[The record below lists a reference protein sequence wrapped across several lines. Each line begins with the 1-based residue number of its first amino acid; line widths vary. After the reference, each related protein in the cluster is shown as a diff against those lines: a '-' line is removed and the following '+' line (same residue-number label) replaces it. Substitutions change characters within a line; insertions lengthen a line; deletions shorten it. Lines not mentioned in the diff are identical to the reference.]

1 MDAGLL
7 SGLNSG
13 DEGTFHD
20 ALSRA
25 ETLLAGADLAEAQV
39 GSVVRALERRL
50 RRTQDASASA
60 AILASMSRVLSSPA
74 GVSAAAEI
82 TGVLG
87 AAVALTASPRLR
99 SPVARL
105 VTALVVQAG
114 TIDATAA
121 ILFRR
126 GLDSHDVSP
135 QESVAVLLQPSG
147 LTAAA
152 VATAVVSFFSSTP
165 FSRAPHTDAS
175 IARCPARR
183 DVFRCGGS
191 PGAHAG
197 PAGPCFGVG
206 QAQRIADEL
215 KPAECPPQPASAG
228 SQRCDRIA
236 RH

>member
-13 DEGTFHD
+13 DEGAFHD

-25 ETLLAGADLAEAQV
+25 ETLLSGADLSEAHV
-39 GSVVRALERRL
+39 GTVVRALERRL
-50 RRTQDASASA
+50 RRARDTSASA

-87 AAVALTASPRLR
+87 AAVALAASPRLR

-114 TIDATAA
+114 TIDATAD
-121 ILFRR
+121 ILFRK

-135 QESVAVLLQPSG
+135 LANASLLPRRIRP
-147 LTAAA
+147 AAA
-152 VATAVVSFFSSTP
+152 AAATNAVSFGCIAC
-165 FSRAPHTDAS
+165 RARLRLLTMA
-175 IARCPARR
+175 APAA
-183 DVFRCGGS
+183 
-191 PGAHAG
+191 AHRA
-197 PAGPCFGVG
+197 
-206 QAQRIADEL
+206 
-215 KPAECPPQPASAG
+215 
-228 SQRCDRIA
+228 
-236 RH
+236 